1 MSSMSPPLAERLRNP
16 GWVLL
21 VLRAFIAVVFL
32 DAGISKF
39 ADRRYLDSSSFMSIH
54 SQISAVRAASP
65 VSGLLGP
72 VVDHSYAF
80 GIFTGLAEIAVGV
93 GIALGLFTRVAAV
106 GGMVLSLS
114 LWFTISWGASPW
126 FTSADLVYLFAFTP
140 LLLAGAGDV
149 LSLDSWLARARA
161 QHPGRSEDT
170 TRRAIIGLGAVALTG
185 VLTGAG
191 ALFRKSSAP
200 AQAAGPASAD
210 SSSADSS
217 SADPSSADPSS
228 ADPSSASSG
237 SSGAGTSSA
246 APSNAV
252 LAATSAVAV
261 GKAKQVKDPSD
272 GSPAWVLQLTAGQFS
287 AVSAVCPH
295 QGCTVAF
302 VSPSDGFACPC
313 HGSRFDATGKLLN
326 GPATRALT
334 TIPVSVEG
342 SNIVVS

>member
-1 MSSMSPPLAERLRNP
+1 
-16 GWVLL
+16 
-21 VLRAFIAVVFL
+21 
-32 DAGISKF
+32 
-39 ADRRYLDSSSFMSIH
+39 
-54 SQISAVRAASP
+54 
-65 VSGLLGP
+65 
-72 VVDHSYAF
+72 
-80 GIFTGLAEIAVGV
+80 
-93 GIALGLFTRVAAV
+93 
-106 GGMVLSLS
+106 
-114 LWFTISWGASPW
+114 
-126 FTSADLVYLFAFTP
+126 
-140 LLLAGAGDV
+140 
-149 LSLDSWLARARA
+149 
-161 QHPGRSEDT
+161 
-170 TRRAIIGLGAVALTG
+170 VALTG

-191 ALFRKSSAP
+191 ALFRKSSSP

-210 SSSADSS
+210 SSSANPSS
-217 SADPSSADPSS
+217 SNSR
-228 ADPSSASSG
+228 G
-237 SSGAGTSSA
+237 SSGVGASSA
-246 APSNAV
+246 APSNAVV

>member
-1 MSSMSPPLAERLRNP
+1 MSSMPPPLAERLRNP

-54 SQISAVRAASP
+54 SQISAVRDASP

-72 VVDHSYAF
+72 IVDHSYAF

-93 GIALGLFTRVAAV
+93 GIALGLFTRIAAV

-140 LLLAGAGDV
+140 LLLGGAGDV
-149 LSLDSWLARARA
+149 LSVDAWLARARA

-191 ALFRKSSAP
+191 ALFRKSSPARA
-200 AQAAGPASAD
+200 AQAAGPAST
-210 SSSADSS
+210 SSSAP
-217 SADPSSADPSS
+217 DPSSADPSS
-228 ADPSSASSG
+228 TG
-237 SSGAGTSSA
+237 SSGASTSGAGPSSG

-252 LAATSAVAV
+252 VLTSTSDV
-261 GKAKQVKDPSD
+261 GVGQAKQVKDPSD

-334 TIPVSVEG
+334 TIPVSVQG
-342 SNIVVS
+342 SNIVAS